1 MTDYQTRIVT
11 VTSATQKEA
20 VLVEGYM
27 RLDWGTLDALSADQ
41 FAASARQCLA
51 DARANPK
58 AAHDVAASYGL
69 VKP

>member
-1 MTDYQTRIVT
+1 MTYYQQRIVEA
-11 VTSATQKEA
+11 TSATQIEA
-20 VLVEGYM
+20 VRVEGYM
-27 RLDWGTLDALSADQ
+27 RLDWGTLDALSPDQ

-58 AAHDVAASYGL
+58 AAQDVAASFGL